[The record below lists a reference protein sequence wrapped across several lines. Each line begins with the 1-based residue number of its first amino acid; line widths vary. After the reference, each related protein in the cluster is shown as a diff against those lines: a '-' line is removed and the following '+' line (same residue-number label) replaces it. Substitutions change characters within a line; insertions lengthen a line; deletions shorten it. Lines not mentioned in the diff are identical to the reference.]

1 MGQCSVTTRAH
12 VSQRAGDARKGR
24 GASDFQD
31 VGARAFPSTYPVV
44 LAGGRVRLREVGLAD
59 LDDAWAWSSDER
71 FFRYLPVEQPANR
84 EAERLWLESVIAEAI
99 GTPRRQYQLGIE
111 LAETGS
117 LVGMT
122 RIGVDSE
129 RHRSANIGYGVAPA
143 FWGRGIASEAAALI
157 VGFGFERLGMHRI
170 WATHHPEN
178 VASRRVLDRLGFRE
192 EGRRRDDRMIGGRWS
207 DSVVCS
213 LLEDEW
219 RAISPSNAG

>member
-1 MGQCSVTTRAH
+1 MVPNVRATPE
-12 VSQRAGDARKGR
+12 R
-24 GASDFQD
+24 G
-31 VGARAFPSTYPVV
+31 GARQTFRMSELEPVPSGYAVV
-44 LAGGRVRLREVGLAD
+44 LDGGRLRLREVGLAD

-71 FFRYLPVEQPANR
+71 FFRYLPVEQPADR
-84 EAERLWLESVIAEAI
+84 QAERLWLESVIAEAI

-122 RIGVDSE
+122 RIGVGSV

-213 LLEDEW
+213 LLEGEW
-219 RAISPSNAG
+219 RAVPPSKAG

>member
-1 MGQCSVTTRAH
+1 
-12 VSQRAGDARKGR
+12 VSAR
-24 GASDFQD
+24 
-31 VGARAFPSTYPVV
+31 VGP
-44 LAGGRVRLREVGLAD
+44 AD
-59 LDDAWAWSSDER
+59 LDDAWGWSSDER
-71 FFRYLPVEQPANR
+71 FFRYLPIEQPPNR
-84 EAERLWLESVIAEAI
+84 EAERLWLESIIAEAI

-143 FWGRGIASEAAALI
+143 FSGRGIASEAGAPIA
-157 VGFGFERLGMHRI
+157 GFERLGMHRI

-178 VASRRVLDRLGFRE
+178 VVSRRVLDKLGFRV
-192 EGRRRDDRMIGGRWS
+192 EGRRRDDRMIGGQWF

-219 RAISPSNAG
+219 RAVPPANAS

>member
-1 MGQCSVTTRAH
+1 MAPNVRATPE
-12 VSQRAGDARKGR
+12 R
-24 GASDFQD
+24 G
-31 VGARAFPSTYPVV
+31 GARQTSRMSELEPVPSTYPVV
-44 LAGGRVRLREVGLAD
+44 LDGGRLRLREVGLAD

-71 FFRYLPVEQPANR
+71 FFRYLPVEQPADR

-219 RAISPSNAG
+219 RAVPPSNAG